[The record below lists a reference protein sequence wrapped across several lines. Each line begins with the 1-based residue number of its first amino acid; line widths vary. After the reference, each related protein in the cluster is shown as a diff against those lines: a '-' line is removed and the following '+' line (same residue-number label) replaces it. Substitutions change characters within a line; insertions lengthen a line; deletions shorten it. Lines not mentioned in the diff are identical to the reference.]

1 MGTLMKYRIALSS
14 KKENCSVYIASSVRE
29 PGKKSPT
36 TVIVKRFGK
45 KSVLLAEDPNALK
58 KIQAEVD
65 ELNRKTQIKEKESSL
80 EAVKSFF
87 SEANP
92 DSQADLFSEHSVFAS
107 RSLGLFPLEKVYEQ
121 LNLSEKFRYLK
132 RSSRIQYDLP
142 EIVRDLTLLRILSPA
157 SKLRTSM
164 RGIQDYLGFSSI
176 NVEHMYKALDVLAS
190 HKTEIVKYLNR
201 QLDKR
206 IANRDTSVC
215 LYDITTYAFESTNH
229 DDLRDFG
236 YSKDKKFNEVQVV
249 MALAADRNGIP
260 LDYSL
265 YKGNQAEGATMVP
278 FIHELEKKFNVH
290 KFIVVADKG
299 LNSKANIDSLVKLG
313 HDYVLS
319 SKVRGASEDIKSKV
333 LDPDG
338 RIPWVKT
345 DADGV
350 VINRGWFKEIELD
363 CDISYPTPEYAFE
376 RPSSDESR
384 ALKAR
389 LKHEKTKSG
398 KTVRSKLHKRYIITW
413 SEARAAKDR
422 KDRERLVKKAR
433 KLVETPSDIKAQFKR
448 GGRSFLM
455 LEVNTESASIDWELV
470 ANQELFDGIHVI
482 ETSLTSPA
490 QEVLDIYGNL
500 WRIED
505 NFRNLKGTLD
515 ARPVFVRLPD
525 HIRGHFLI
533 CYMAL
538 TVLRYLQHILDADD
552 MHATSDQIVR
562 ALNTATVA
570 VIKPNP
576 QVEFY
581 GISGIDPVMK
591 DIFKV
596 CGMDVPNTYETG
608 VSLRKK
614 LKIYNSLNNLFS
626 YATNDVK
633 S

>member
-1 MGTLMKYRIALSS
+1 MRYRIAYSS
-14 KKENCSVYIASSVRE
+14 KNENCSVYIASSVRE

-45 KSVLLAEDPNALK
+45 KSALLADDPNALE

-65 ELNRKTQIKEKESSL
+65 ELNKRTEVKEKESSL

-87 SEANP
+87 SVTGSN
-92 DSQADLFSEHSVFAS
+92 SQTDLFSEDSVFAS
-107 RSLGLFPLEKVYEQ
+107 RSLGLLPLEKVYEQ

-132 RSSRIQYDLP
+132 RSSKIQYDLP

-157 SKLRTSM
+157 SKLRTSL

-176 NVEHMYKALDVLAS
+176 NVDHMYKTLDVLAA
-190 HKTEIVKYLNR
+190 HKTDIVKYLNK
-201 QLDKR
+201 QLDKQ
-206 IANRDTSVC
+206 IVNRDTSVC

-249 MALAADRNGIP
+249 MALAADKNGIP

-278 FIHELEKKFNVH
+278 FIHELEKKFNVR

-299 LNSKANIDSLVKLG
+299 LNSKSNIDSLVKLG

-319 SKVRGASEDIKSKV
+319 SKVRGASADIQAQV
-333 LDPDG
+333 LDPEG
-338 RIPWVKT
+338 RVPWIKT

-350 VINRGWFKEIELD
+350 VINQGWFKEIELD
-363 CDISYPTPEYAFE
+363 CEISYPYPEYVSE
-376 RPSSDESR
+376 QPSTAKNLD
-384 ALKAR
+384 LKSR
-389 LKHEKTKSG
+389 LKHETTKSG
-398 KTVRSKLHKRYIITW
+398 KTVKSKLHKRYIITW

-422 KDRERLVKKAR
+422 RDRERLLKKAR
-433 KLVETPSDIKAQFKR
+433 KLLEKPSDIKAQFKR

-455 LEVNTESASIDWELV
+455 LDVDTDSASIDVDLV
-470 ANQELFDGIHVI
+470 AKQELFDGIHVI
-482 ETSLTSPA
+482 ETSLTAPA

-515 ARPVFVRLPD
+515 ARPVYVRLPN
-525 HIRGHFLI
+525 HVRGHFLI

-538 TVLRYLQHILDADD
+538 TLLRYLQHILNVEDK
-552 MHATSDQIVR
+552 HATSDQIVR
-562 ALNTATVA
+562 ALNTATVSL
-570 VIKPNP
+570 IKPNP

-581 GISGIDPVMK
+581 GIGGINEVAK
-591 DIFKV
+591 NIFGV
-596 CGMDVPNTYETG
+596 CGMEVPNTYESG

-614 LKIYNSLNNLFS
+614 LRIYNSLNNLFG

-633 S
+633 T